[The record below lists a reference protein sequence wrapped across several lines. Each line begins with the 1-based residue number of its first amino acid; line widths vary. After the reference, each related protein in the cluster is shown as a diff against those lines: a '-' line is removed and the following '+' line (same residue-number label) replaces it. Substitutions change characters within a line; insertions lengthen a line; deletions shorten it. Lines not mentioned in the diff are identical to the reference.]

1 MQKLFSDVY
10 LLAYSMSKEGMQ
22 CVQQGFKKTAFSWR
36 CAYDLIVETRK
47 KINNIN
53 YIVEVLKYKDQ
64 LLDILPHLYS
74 ITQEME
80 AEWLL

>member
-1 MQKLFSDVY
+1 M
-10 LLAYSMSKEGMQ
+10 
-22 CVQQGFKKTAFSWR
+22 
-36 CAYDLIVETRK
+36 ETRK

-74 ITQEME
+74 ITQEVE
-80 AEWLL
+80 ADDYCKIKASLGYISEKKEVYRKSLPQTYRQNIKGKEMQ